1 MSDSVQWYM
10 FTDRSDAAQQL
21 VAALRRR
28 DVAGDVVVTLAPD
41 SVPVSNTV
49 ANAISLPM
57 NVIVIQRI
65 QAPDHP
71 DLTIGA
77 VAPGGFSWINSP
89 MMRFLDANW
98 EYIQEAKTHAS
109 DTVETRAVAYGET
122 WGPLDVSGKRVLLV
136 DDGIP
141 TGAAMRVATQ
151 RLRKAGADEV
161 IAAAPVA
168 PPDVIEAVQQWT
180 DDVVVPLQPTAFQTT
195 ADYYDEFN
203 RMTDEE
209 ATTALSDIVQT
220 QSA

>member
-1 MSDSVQWYM
+1 MPDSVQWYM

-21 VAALRRR
+21 VTALRRR
-28 DVAGDVVVTLAPD
+28 DVAGDVVVALAPNG
-41 SVPVSNTV
+41 VPVGNVV
-49 ANAISLPM
+49 ADAKGLPM

-65 QAPDHP
+65 QAPNHP
-71 DLTIGA
+71 ELTIGA

-89 MMRFLDANW
+89 MMRFLDVNW
-98 EYIQEAKTHAS
+98 EYVQEAKTHAS

-141 TGAAMRVATQ
+141 TGAAIRVATQ

-168 PPDVIEAVQQWT
+168 PPDVIEEVQRWT
-180 DDVVVPLQPTAFQTT
+180 DDVVVPLQPTAFQAT
-195 ADYYDEFN
+195 ADYYEEFS

-209 ATTALSDIVQT
+209 ATTALSDIVRR

>member
-1 MSDSVQWYM
+1 M

-21 VAALRRR
+21 VAALHRR
-28 DVAGDVVVTLAPD
+28 DVAGDVVVALAAD
-41 SVPVSNTV
+41 GIPVGNVV
-49 ANAISLPM
+49 ADATSLPM

-65 QAPDHP
+65 QAANHSE
-71 DLTIGA
+71 LTIGA

-89 MMRFLDANW
+89 MLRFLDVNW
-98 EYIQEAKTHAS
+98 EYVQEAKTHAT

-141 TGAAMRVATQ
+141 RGAAMRVATQ

-168 PPDVIEAVQQWT
+168 PPDVLEEVRRWT
-180 DDVVVPLQPTAFQTT
+180 DNVVVPLQPTAFQAT
-195 ADYYDEFN
+195 ADYYEEFSHI
-203 RMTDEE
+203 TDEE
-209 ATTALSDIVQT
+209 ATTALADIVQT
-220 QSA
+220 RSA

>member
-1 MSDSVQWYM
+1 M
-10 FTDRSDAAQQL
+10 FADRSDAAQQL
-21 VAALRRR
+21 VAALHRR
-28 DVAGDVVVTLAPD
+28 DVAGDVVVALAPD
-41 SVPVSNTV
+41 GIPVGSVV
-49 ANAISLPM
+49 ADATALPM

-65 QAPDHP
+65 QAANHP
-71 DLTIGA
+71 ELTIGA

-89 MMRFLDANW
+89 MLRFLDVNW
-98 EYIQEAKTHAS
+98 EYVQEAKTHAT

-168 PPDVIEAVQQWT
+168 PPDVLEEVRRWT
-180 DDVVVPLQPTAFQTT
+180 DNVVVPLQPTAFQST
-195 ADYYDEFN
+195 ADYYEEFSHI
-203 RMTDEE
+203 TDEE

-220 QSA
+220 RSA

>member
-1 MSDSVQWYM
+1 M

-21 VAALRRR
+21 VTALRQR
-28 DVAGDVVVTLAPD
+28 DVAGDVVVAPAPNG
-41 SVPVSNTV
+41 VPVGNVV
-49 ANAISLPM
+49 ADAKGTPM

-71 DLTIGA
+71 ELTIGA
-77 VAPGGFSWINSP
+77 VAPGGFSWINTP
-89 MMRFLDANW
+89 MLRFLDVNW
-98 EYIQEAKTHAS
+98 EYVQEAKTHAS

-122 WGPLDVSGKRVLLV
+122 WGPLDVSGKQVLLV

-141 TGAAMRVATQ
+141 TGAVMRVATQ
-151 RLRKAGADEV
+151 RLRKAGAAEV

-168 PPDVIEAVQQWT
+168 PPDVLEEVRRWT
-180 DDVVVPLQPTAFQTT
+180 DDVVVPLQPTAFQST
-195 ADYYDEFN
+195 AEYYEEFS

-209 ATTALSDIVQT
+209 ATTALSDIVQS